1 VRKETL
7 GQGSAWDFAFS
18 RDAEQKFMILADG
31 ENNVLWILDRSGGN
45 ILGTTG
51 HSGRNAGQFHWVHQ
65 IASDSDGNLYTG
77 EVDNAKRVQKFVLVS
92 GDEGKSK
99 KK

>member
-1 VRKETL
+1 ML
-7 GQGSAWDFAFS
+7 Q
-18 RDAEQKFMILADG
+18 QKFMILADG
-31 ENNVLWILDRSGGN
+31 EDNVLWMLERDNGN
-45 ILGTTG
+45 VLGETG

-77 EVDNAKRVQKFVLVS
+77 EVDNAKRVQKFVLVGS
-92 GDEGKSK
+92 DEGKSK

>member
-1 VRKETL
+1 
-7 GQGSAWDFAFS
+7 
-18 RDAEQKFMILADG
+18 MILADG
-31 ENNVLWILDRSGGN
+31 EDNVLWLLERDNGN
-45 ILGTTG
+45 VLGKAG

-77 EVDNAKRVQKFVLVS
+77 EVDSAKRVQKFVLVS

-99 KK
+99 K